1 MVWWQIIGWVGSAL
15 VVFSLTQARVL
26 RFRWL
31 NLVGAVLATAY
42 NVVLGIWPFV
52 VMNGAIAIIDV
63 YWLSRLVGERHDE
76 AVYEVVELAPDDAYL
91 QHILKVHAVDVALHL
106 APNPAPKDAPRYAF
120 LVARRDETVG
130 AVIVADRGDGVGQV
144 ELDWVTPRFRDF
156 TPGEF
161 VYRKRGVFAAHGF
174 RRLVTREIRGQE
186 EYLARVGFRRDGD
199 HLVREVVGA

>member
-161 VYRKRGVFAAHGF
+161 VYRKSGVFAAHGF
-174 RRLVTREIRGQE
+174 RTLVTHDVKGQE
-186 EYLARVGFRRDGD
+186 EYLARVGFVRDGD
-199 HLVREVVGA
+199 HLARQVAV